1 MPPGAHMEGK
11 ESSAFST
18 GPVHCMRHALP
29 GQQAGRLAHPGPHG
43 MHARREWPMD
53 VRTVQCMRGTL
64 PQPPRPL
71 HRSDACMIHLATFGV
86 RSHRTV
92 YGVPYP
98 QTTTT
103 YVRIPFKRRERERGA
118 CRFVAL
124 RTCSLVGSVYIAHA
138 AGGGTEDGWRDVS
151 NTSYN
156 IKERYIRGHV
166 SSAENLNKH
175 AYI

>member
-1 MPPGAHMEGK
+1 MKGTRGHVPPGAHMERK

-103 YVRIPFKRRERERGA
+103 YVRIPFKRREREREERAVLSHCVRVAWYFG
-118 CRFVAL
+118 RF
-124 RTCSLVGSVYIAHA
+124 RIYCTCSRRRHGRWL
-138 AGGGTEDGWRDVS
+138 ERR
-151 NTSYN
+151 
-156 IKERYIRGHV
+156 IKH
-166 SSAENLNKH
+166 
-175 AYI
+175 